1 MQAEGSAARLL
12 LPGLA
17 DEKERTLHRACPQT
31 EPAAFGQA
39 EMQGIAAHFEDDDRE
54 GSTFY
59 GRFRQPERV
68 LQLARR
74 GMEKPFRFQPKI
86 LQPRSIRA
94 TRLQCADGITDPE
107 QRQQPAG
114 ILLLFLQSRRNG
126 HRQTAC
132 RPCVTGTRRAEFGNR
147 IELQAAFQGV
157 IERFHTERQ
166 AWQNTLLPPLA
177 SFRQRFPFRRSKRR
191 RGFSLQSGNGFAER
205 KKPLA
210 RQGGLRHGVHSI
222 RLVPVMFL

>member
-1 MQAEGSAARLL
+1 MQTEDSAARLL

-17 DEKERTLHRACPQT
+17 DEKERTADGACPET

-39 EMQGIAAHFEDDDRE
+39 EMQGIAAHFEDDNRE
-54 GSTFY
+54 GSTFD

-74 GMEKPFRFQPKI
+74 GMEKPFRLQPEI
-86 LQPRSIRA
+86 LQPRSIGA

-114 ILLLFLQSRRNG
+114 ILLLLLQSRRNG
-126 HRQTAC
+126 HRQSTR
-132 RPCVTGTRRAEFGNR
+132 RPCIAGTRRAELGNR
-147 IELQAAFQGV
+147 IELQTAFQGL
-157 IERFHTERQ
+157 IERFNTKRQ
-166 AWQNTLLPPLA
+166 PRQNALLPPLA
-177 SFRQRFPFRRSKRR
+177 SFRQGFPFRRSKRR
-191 RGFSLQSGNGFAER
+191 GGFSLQSGNGFAER

-210 RQGGLRHGVHSI
+210 RQGDLRHGVHSI